1 MAKEYAMSNDEL
13 IAAFKA
19 LEEYEDKSP
28 WVMVMQPEDYA
39 DWQAM
44 LRVARAAQYLR
55 TPDESMGDIRAGEK
69 LDEAL
74 KEVEDLLPIGD
85 FLT

>member
-44 LRVARAAQYLR
+44 LRVARAAKALWGTSFYDHEKYPVQL
-55 TPDESMGDIRAGEK
+55 DEFA
-69 LDEAL
+69 EAL
-74 KEVEDLLPIGD
+74 KEVEHLL
-85 FLT
+85 